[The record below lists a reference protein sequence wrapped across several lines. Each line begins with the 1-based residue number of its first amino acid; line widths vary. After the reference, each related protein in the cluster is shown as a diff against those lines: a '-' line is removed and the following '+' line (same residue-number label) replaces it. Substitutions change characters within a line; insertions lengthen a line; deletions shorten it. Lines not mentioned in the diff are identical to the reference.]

1 MADFEGMVEDIV
13 YRNEQNGFTVLSV
26 KLEDG
31 KELSAVGT
39 LPFLTISY
47 LSLTMPMAI
56 LVPPRSTPIVYIVNP
71 AFHDLRMVPIR
82 ANALPR
88 AVVHTLSL

>member
-39 LPFLTISY
+39 LPFL
-47 LSLTMPMAI
+47 A
-56 LVPPRSTPIVYIVNP
+56 VGE
-71 AFHDLRMVPIR
+71 
-82 ANALPR
+82 R
-88 AVVHTLSL
+88 AVFHGAMV